1 MQQKRLTQAER
12 YKISFLL
19 EENYSTR
26 EIAIRLNRDRT
37 VIHREIKRNSCNGI
51 YCPEKAD
58 ILACERQS
66 LCHRHFKFT
75 AEIRDLV
82 IDRIQFDLSPE
93 QVSNYL
99 KINYDLLISTQR
111 IYDFIGEDRAEGGK
125 LYTHLR
131 HGLKKNRTKYG
142 TQDYRGKMKDRISI
156 DERPSIVE
164 EQSRVGDFELDT
176 IVGKAHKMA
185 LVTIVD
191 RKSLYTF
198 IGKVETRDSKS
209 VRIVLNDLL
218 EPYKEDCH
226 TVTADNGSEFA
237 EHVKV
242 REQLECDFYFAHPYC
257 SWERG
262 CNENTNGLIRQ
273 YFRKGTSFDH
283 ITDSMLQFVMER
295 LNHRPRKKLGY
306 RTPYEVFHE
315 NLNGDYPKTILE
327 DHTVA
332 LAG

>member
-19 EENYSTR
+19 EEKKSIT
-26 EIAIRLNRDRT
+26 EIALRLNRHRT

-51 YCPEKAD
+51 YCPEKAEV
-58 ILACERQS
+58 LACERQS

-75 AEIRDLV
+75 SEIRDLV
-82 IDRIQFDLSPE
+82 IDRIQFELSPE

-99 KINYDLLISTQR
+99 KINYHLSISTQR
-111 IYDFIGEDRAEGGK
+111 IYHFIGEDRAEGGT

-142 TQDYRGKMKDRISI
+142 TQDYRGKMKDRVSI
-156 DERPSIVE
+156 DERPSIVDD
-164 EQSRVGDFELDT
+164 QSRVGDFEIDT

-185 LVTIVD
+185 LVTVVD
-191 RKSLYTF
+191 RKSLYTL
-198 IGKVETRDSKS
+198 IGKVETRDAKS

-315 NLNGDYPKTILE
+315 HLNGDYPETILE

-332 LAG
+332 LAA